1 MSEQLLVGFS
11 GRARHGKTECTLA
24 IKEYAEECEMR
35 RTYICD
41 IGSMIL
47 KTCISSGRLPNV
59 RREDMTKAQIQ
70 VLIDVGKE
78 MKLQFGQDY
87 FAKRAIAEAK
97 EDGADVAICPNLR
110 LPIEADTWRCAGGV
124 MIRVTRLNP
133 DGSLFISPD
142 RDPNDVTETSLQFWP
157 ADYYL
162 TNVNSARGAYLLAL
176 QAVTLYRYIRSNV
189 NA

>member
-47 KTCISSGRLPNV
+47 KACISSGRLPSV
-59 RREDMTKAQIQ
+59 KREDMTKAQIQ

-78 MKLQFGQDY
+78 MKNAFGQDY

-97 EDGADVAICPNLR
+97 EDGADVALCPNLR
-110 LPIEADTWRCAGGV
+110 LPVEADTWRNAGGIMV
-124 MIRVTRLNP
+124 RVTRLNA

-142 RDPNDVTETSLQFWP
+142 RDANDITETSLQFWP

-162 TNVNSARGAYLLAL
+162 TNKNNARGAELLAL
-176 QAVTLYRYIRSNV
+176 QAVTLYKYIRSGLC
-189 NA
+189 